1 MKKILMTGWVMCC
14 LASCGPGAKV
24 DADKFL
30 ITGQLRNVPDSTE
43 ILVLQEDGTR
53 LLKTVMKDT
62 VMNGAFTFSDTT
74 SCVKKFLLLS
84 NSEGFPNN
92 WLEVWVAPGEEVK
105 ISGENKLICVWK
117 AESDVPE
124 QLEANAFQDCA
135 GSLREEYTEII
146 AKEADWF
153 RKMDSGA
160 ESREV
165 AWKEVNALREKSWP
179 MMRALFKKEIDYMQT
194 APIGRV
200 WLERL
205 EMYAKMVPSKEFMPY
220 SKELKALY
228 ARLPEELKQCRE
240 ARIARQYLYPSGT
253 VKVGDLMADADLYD
267 IEGRTHRLAEFKGKY
282 ILLDFWTQ
290 GCGPCIASLPEIEEI
305 SEAYADS
312 LVVVSI
318 SLDPEKAWKDYVKEK
333 RLSGHQWN
341 ELAELNSGLAMC
353 YQVKGYPSYVLV
365 APDGRVKAMWGGY
378 GKGSLWRRMK
388 ELFPAAGRPDERRT
402 AGGVCP

>member
-1 MKKILMTGWVMCC
+1 MCC
-14 LASCGPGAKV
+14 LASCGISQGTKV

-30 ITGQLRNVPDSTE
+30 ITGRVANVPDSTE
-43 ILVLQEDGTR
+43 ILVLQEVDFR
-53 LLKTVMKDT
+53 LLETVMKDT
-62 VMNGAFTFSDTT
+62 IVDGMFTFSDTT

-84 NSEGFPNN
+84 NNEGFPNN

-135 GSLREEYTEII
+135 ESLREEYTEII

-165 AWKEVNALREKSWP
+165 AWKEVNALRKKSWP

-220 SKELKALY
+220 SKELKAL
-228 ARLPEELKQCRE
+228 RMLTSTTLK
-240 ARIARQYLYPSGT
+240 
-253 VKVGDLMADADLYD
+253 
-267 IEGRTHRLAEFKGKY
+267 
-282 ILLDFWTQ
+282 
-290 GCGPCIASLPEIEEI
+290 
-305 SEAYADS
+305 
-312 LVVVSI
+312 VV
-318 SLDPEKAWKDYVKEK
+318 
-333 RLSGHQWN
+333 
-341 ELAELNSGLAMC
+341 
-353 YQVKGYPSYVLV
+353 
-365 APDGRVKAMWGGY
+365 
-378 GKGSLWRRMK
+378 
-388 ELFPAAGRPDERRT
+388 RT
-402 AGGVCP
+402 ALRSSKGNTSCWTFGRKVAVLASPPCRR

>member
-1 MKKILMTGWVMCC
+1 MKKILLTGVAVCC
-14 LASCGPGAKV
+14 LASCGISQGTKV

-30 ITGQLRNVPDSTE
+30 ITGRVTNVPDSAV
-43 ILVLQEDGTR
+43 ILVMQEEGSQ

-62 VMNGAFTFSDTT
+62 VMNGMFTFSDTT
-74 SCVKKFLLLS
+74 SCVKKFLLLARE
-84 NSEGFPNN
+84 EGFPRH

-117 AESDVPE
+117 VESDVPE

-135 GSLREEYTEII
+135 GSLREEY
-146 AKEADWF
+146 ARMQVKEADWF

-160 ESREV
+160 ENRDTV
-165 AWKEVNALREKSWP
+165 WKKMNVLREKSWL
-179 MMRALFKKEIDYMQT
+179 MKHELYKKEIDYMQV

-205 EMYAKMVPSKEFMPY
+205 EMYAKMVPFKEFMPY

-228 ARLPEELKQCRE
+228 ARLPEDLKQSRE
-240 ARIARQYLYPSGT
+240 ARIARQYLYPSG
-253 VKVGDLMADADLYD
+253 KVGVGDPMADTDLYD

-290 GCGPCIASLPEIEEI
+290 GCGPCIASLPEIKEI
-305 SEAYADS
+305 SEAYSDS

-318 SLDPEKAWKDYVKEK
+318 SLDPEKLWKDYVTKEK
-333 RLSGHQWN
+333 LSGYQWN
-341 ELAELNSGLAMC
+341 ELAELESGLAMC
-353 YQVKGYPSYVLV
+353 YQVNGYPSYVLI

-378 GKGSLWRRMK
+378 GKGSLWQRMK
-388 ELFPAAGRPDERRT
+388 DWLGEAGR
-402 AGGVCP
+402 

>member
-14 LASCGPGAKV
+14 LASCGTGAKV

-30 ITGQLRNVPDSTE
+30 ITGLLRNVPDSTE
-43 ILVLQEDGTR
+43 ILVLQEEGTR

-74 SCVKKFLLLS
+74 SCVKKFLLIS
-84 NSEGFPNN
+84 NNEGFPNN
-92 WLEVWVAPGEEVK
+92 WLEVWVAPGEEAK
-105 ISGENKLICVWK
+105 ICGENKLICVWK
-117 AESDVPE
+117 VESDVPE
-124 QLEANAFQDCA
+124 QLEANAFQTCA
-135 GSLREEYTEII
+135 GSLREEYTKLEV
-146 AKEADWF
+146 KEADWF

-160 ESREV
+160 ENRETV
-165 AWKEVNALREKSWP
+165 WKEVNALREKSWP
-179 MMRALFKKEIDYMQT
+179 MMRELYKKELDYMQT

-205 EMYAKMVPSKEFMPY
+205 ETYARMVPSKEFMPY

-228 ARLPEELKQCRE
+228 ARLPEDMKQSKE
-240 ARIARQYLYPSGT
+240 ARIVRQYLYPTGT
-253 VKVGDLMADADLYD
+253 VKVGDPMVDTDLYD

-282 ILLDFWTQ
+282 ILLDFWSV

-318 SLDPEKAWKDYVKEK
+318 SLDSEKVWVDYVKEK
-333 RLSGHQWN
+333 KLNGHQWN
-341 ELAELNSGLAMC
+341 ELTELNSDLAIC
-353 YQVKGYPSYVLV
+353 YQVKGYPSYVLI
-365 APDGRVKAMWGGY
+365 APDGRIKAMWSGY
-378 GKGSLWRRMK
+378 GKGSLWQRMK
-388 ELFPAAGRPDERRT
+388 ELLGRAGF
-402 AGGVCP
+402 

>member
-1 MKKILMTGWVMCC
+1 
-14 LASCGPGAKV
+14 
-24 DADKFL
+24 
-30 ITGQLRNVPDSTE
+30 
-43 ILVLQEDGTR
+43 
-53 LLKTVMKDT
+53 
-62 VMNGAFTFSDTT
+62 
-74 SCVKKFLLLS
+74 
-84 NSEGFPNN
+84 
-92 WLEVWVAPGEEVK
+92 
-105 ISGENKLICVWK
+105 
-117 AESDVPE
+117 
-124 QLEANAFQDCA
+124 
-135 GSLREEYTEII
+135 
-146 AKEADWF
+146 
-153 RKMDSGA
+153 
-160 ESREV
+160 
-165 AWKEVNALREKSWP
+165 
-179 MMRALFKKEIDYMQT
+179 
-194 APIGRV
+194 
-200 WLERL
+200 
-205 EMYAKMVPSKEFMPY
+205 
-220 SKELKALY
+220 
-228 ARLPEELKQCRE
+228 
-240 ARIARQYLYPSGT
+240 
-253 VKVGDLMADADLYD
+253 MADADLYD

>member
-1 MKKILMTGWVMCC
+1 MTVWAMCC
-14 LASCGPGAKV
+14 LASCGISQRTKV

-30 ITGQLRNVPDSTE
+30 ITGRVTNVPDSTV
-43 ILVLQEDGTR
+43 IFVLQEEGSR

-62 VMNGAFTFSDTT
+62 VMNGVFAFSDTT
-74 SCVKKFLLLS
+74 SCVKKFLLIS
-84 NSEGFPNN
+84 AAEGFPNN

-135 GSLREEYTEII
+135 GSLREEYTRMQ
-146 AKEADWF
+146 AREADWF

-160 ESREV
+160 ENRDTV
-165 AWKEVNALREKSWP
+165 WKEVNALREKSFP
-179 MMRALFKKEIDYMQT
+179 MKHALYKKELDYMQT

-205 EMYAKMVPSKEFMPY
+205 ETYARLVSIKEFMPY

-228 ARLPEELKQCRE
+228 ARLPEDLKQSRE

-253 VKVGDLMADADLYD
+253 VKVGDPMADADLYD
-267 IEGRTHRLAEFKGKY
+267 IEGRTHHLAEFKGKY

-318 SLDPEKAWKDYVKEK
+318 SLDSEKVWKDYVNEK
-333 RLSGHQWN
+333 QLGGHQWN
-341 ELAELNSGLAMC
+341 ELAELDSGLAMC
-353 YQVKGYPSYVLV
+353 YQVKGYPSYVLI
-365 APDGRVKAMWGGY
+365 APDGRVKAMWVGY
-378 GKGSLWRRMK
+378 GKGSLWQRVK
-388 ELFPAAGRPDERRT
+388 ELIGER
-402 AGGVCP
+402 GM

>member
-1 MKKILMTGWVMCC
+1 MKKILLTGVAVCC
-14 LASCGPGAKV
+14 LASCGISQGTKV

-30 ITGQLRNVPDSTE
+30 ITGRVTNVPDSAV
-43 ILVLQEDGTR
+43 ILVMQEEGSQ

-62 VMNGAFTFSDTT
+62 VMNGMFTFSDTT
-74 SCVKKFLLLS
+74 SCVKKFLLLARE
-84 NSEGFPNN
+84 EGFPRH

-135 GSLREEYTEII
+135 GSLREEY
-146 AKEADWF
+146 ARMQVKEADWF

-160 ESREV
+160 ENRDTV
-165 AWKEVNALREKSWP
+165 WKKMNVLREKSWL
-179 MMRALFKKEIDYMQT
+179 MKHELYKKEIDYMQV

-228 ARLPEELKQCRE
+228 ARLPEELKQRRE

-290 GCGPCIASLPEIEEI
+290 GCGPCIASLPEIKEI
-305 SEAYADS
+305 SEAYSDS

-318 SLDPEKAWKDYVKEK
+318 SLDPEKLWKDYVTKEK
-333 RLSGHQWN
+333 LSGYQWN
-341 ELAELNSGLAMC
+341 ELAELESGLAMC
-353 YQVKGYPSYVLV
+353 YQVNGYPSYVLI

-378 GKGSLWRRMK
+378 GKGSLWQRMK
-388 ELFPAAGRPDERRT
+388 DWLGEAGR
-402 AGGVCP
+402 

>member
-1 MKKILMTGWVMCC
+1 MKKILMTVWAMCC
-14 LASCGPGAKV
+14 LASCGISQRTKV

-30 ITGQLRNVPDSTE
+30 ITGRVTNVPDSTV
-43 ILVLQEDGTR
+43 IFVLQEEGSR

-62 VMNGAFTFSDTT
+62 VMNGVFAFSDTT
-74 SCVKKFLLLS
+74 SCVKKFLLIS
-84 NSEGFPNN
+84 AAEGFPNN

-135 GSLREEYTEII
+135 GSLREEYTRMQ
-146 AKEADWF
+146 AREADWF

-160 ESREV
+160 ENRDTV
-165 AWKEVNALREKSWP
+165 WKEVNALREKSWP
-179 MMRALFKKEIDYMQT
+179 MMRALYKKEIDYMQT

-205 EMYAKMVPSKEFMPY
+205 EMYAKMTPIKEFMPY

-228 ARLPEELKQCRE
+228 ARLPEDLKQSRE

-253 VKVGDLMADADLYD
+253 VEVGDPMADADLYD

-305 SEAYADS
+305 SEEYSDS

-318 SLDPEKAWKDYVKEK
+318 SLDPEKVWKDYVNEK
-333 RLSGHQWN
+333 QLGGHQWN
-341 ELAELNSGLAMC
+341 ELAELDSGLAMC
-353 YQVKGYPSYVLV
+353 YQVKGCPSYVLI
-365 APDGRVKAMWGGY
+365 APDGRVKTMWAGY
-378 GKGSLWRRMK
+378 GKGSLWQRVK
-388 ELFPAAGRPDERRT
+388 ELIGER
-402 AGGVCP
+402 GM

>member
-1 MKKILMTGWVMCC
+1 MKKILLTGVAVCC
-14 LASCGPGAKV
+14 LASCGISQGTKV

-30 ITGQLRNVPDSTE
+30 ITGRVTNVPDSAV
-43 ILVLQEDGTR
+43 ILVMQEEGSQ

-62 VMNGAFTFSDTT
+62 VMNGMFTFSDTT
-74 SCVKKFLLLS
+74 SCVKKFLLLARE
-84 NSEGFPNN
+84 EGFPRH

-117 AESDVPE
+117 VESDVPE

-135 GSLREEYTEII
+135 GSLREEY
-146 AKEADWF
+146 ARMQVKEADWF

-160 ESREV
+160 ENRDTV
-165 AWKEVNALREKSWP
+165 WKKMNALREKSWL
-179 MMRALFKKEIDYMQT
+179 MKHELYKKEIDYMQV

-205 EMYAKMVPSKEFMPY
+205 EMYAKMVPFKEFMPY

-228 ARLPEELKQCRE
+228 ARLPEDLKQSRE
-240 ARIARQYLYPSGT
+240 ARIARQYLYPSG
-253 VKVGDLMADADLYD
+253 KVGVGDPMADTDLYD

-290 GCGPCIASLPEIEEI
+290 GCGPCIASLPEIKEI

-318 SLDPEKAWKDYVKEK
+318 SLDSEKVWKDYVNEK
-333 RLSGHQWN
+333 QLGGHQWN
-341 ELAELNSGLAMC
+341 ELAELDSGLAMC
-353 YQVKGYPSYVLV
+353 YQVKGYPSYVLI
-365 APDGRVKAMWGGY
+365 APDGRVKAMWVGY
-378 GKGSLWRRMK
+378 GKGSLWQRMK
-388 ELFPAAGRPDERRT
+388 DWLGEAGR
-402 AGGVCP
+402 